1 MNDSQPQL
9 DYLREYAPDVVA
21 ALTNLGQSSGYYDAN
36 GHYARTQPV
45 FNAFTVNGFNQLDAA
60 AAVAPLQ
67 GPAGRPRP
75 LPRRRRPADRPT
87 APRRGRSPAAIRDST
102 PPGP

>member
-1 MNDSQPQL
+1 MNNSQTQV

-21 ALTNLGQSSGYYDAN
+21 ALSDIGQTGAYYDAN

-45 FNAFTVNGFNQLDAA
+45 FSPFGVNAANQLTTKPAFDRYQGLQVVHSRCPGG
-60 AAVAPLQ
+60 AVQ
-67 GPAGRPRP
+67 PASDGS
-75 LPRRRRPADRPT
+75 
-87 APRRGRSPAAIRDST
+87 APRAVPGCSTTST